1 MHCFL
6 ELLSIDQTNWI
17 CSNDK
22 LYSRGFTELWILSPF
37 EWGLCMILL
46 TIDCYIVSRGQI
58 MQSSSDI
65 VDFYLFDDGPV
76 DMQIWQEIT
85 VT

>member
-1 MHCFL
+1 
-6 ELLSIDQTNWI
+6 
-17 CSNDK
+17 
-22 LYSRGFTELWILSPF
+22 
-37 EWGLCMILL
+37 MILL